1 MKHYFR
7 WHKEQRETLLNP
19 KDWKKLRF
27 LIMECL
33 DAHASCGGTSDRLKP
48 LPSLRRVAHIS
59 NRFLL
64 IHWTRP
70 AKLEEFLLPPKGG
83 IE

>member
-1 MKHYFR
+1 
-7 WHKEQRETLLNP
+7 
-19 KDWKKLRF
+19 LRF

-48 LPSLRRVAHIS
+48 LPSLLRVAHIF
-59 NRFLL
+59 NCFLL
-64 IHWTRP
+64 IRWIRP

-83 IE
+83 IDGRVPD